1 MNILKYRI
9 ILKNWLVLVYPI
21 VLEYII
27 VGLSERDFL
36 CHFHCNI
43 RVGELSEPA
52 NYQSGK
58 LSESTNYPISW
69 NTQIAKPAANQILDY
84 VIRDY
89 SKFWIFAH
97 P

>member
-9 ILKNWLVLVYPI
+9 VLKDWLFLVYPI
-21 VLEYII
+21 VLEYL
-27 VGLSERDFL
+27 VVSEKYFR
-36 CHFHCNI
+36 CHFHGNI

-58 LSESTNYPISW
+58 LSESANYPISW

-84 VIRDY
+84 AIRDY